1 MDKNKFNSY
10 DLLDLGDSIIKR
22 YAKHKVKI
30 DLIHRESKEDRHIY
44 EVNLKG
50 STREIHVR
58 ARASDVQLSLKLP
71 MLQVVKLGLM
81 LYLVVSP
88 KEPDYD
94 RLPKILRGKF
104 YQRVSERQWLPYVAG
119 HNSFGELVCLDAD
132 DFPHALL
139 GGSTNSGKSVALQV
153 LILSI
158 AYSSSADDVNFILI
172 DLGATSLRPFEGLP
186 HLSCPVIRD
195 RDVAL
200 HALEALTAEMK
211 RRIKLEYEAQE
222 NYDKLPRLVLV
233 IDEFPALFMGAEK
246 TEVKQMTAMLSDLLR
261 RGRHAKIHLV
271 LAAQNPTIRNMKV
284 DLSNIT
290 ARAAFK
296 CAKRN
301 FSETIL
307 GEGGA
312 ENLSGSGDMLIT
324 APGIDGVQRIQGIYI
339 KPEEVSEVVRQI
351 RDNPLFSGEQGQKFT
366 IPDSDLLS
374 PPDTLESQLTC
385 AVVRRG
391 PSKADQLLADVI
403 MWALEQDSISINS
416 VMGHYKIG
424 WNKASGLVKRLEELG
439 IVSRPEGKVPREVVP
454 DYPED
459 IPEEL
464 ISFLQNAGHSQD
476 AVIEAFCKRP
486 EK

>member
-1 MDKNKFNSY
+1 MSKNKFSNY
-10 DLLDLGDSIIKR
+10 DSLALKDDIIKR
-22 YAKHKVKI
+22 FAKYRVKI

-44 EVNLKG
+44 EVNLKKN
-50 STREIHVR
+50 TREMHVR
-58 ARASDVQLSLKLP
+58 THASDVQLSLKLP
-71 MLQVVKLGLM
+71 MLQVVKLDLM

-119 HNSFGELVCLDAD
+119 HNSFGELVILDVD
-132 DFPHALL
+132 DFPHTLL
-139 GGSTNSGKSVALQV
+139 GGSTNSGKSVALQA

-158 AYSSSADDVNFILI
+158 AYGSSADDVNFILI

-195 RDVAL
+195 RDMAL
-200 HALEALTAEMK
+200 HALEVLTAEMK
-211 RRIKLEYEAQE
+211 RRINLEYEAQE
-222 NYDKLPRLVLV
+222 NYNKLSRLVLV
-233 IDEFPALFMGAEK
+233 IDEFPALFTGAEK
-246 TEVKQMTAMLSDLLR
+246 TEVKQMTDMLSNLLQ

-271 LAAQNPTIRNMKV
+271 LAAQNPTYQQMKI
-284 DLSNIT
+284 DISNIT

-296 CAKRN
+296 CAKKN

-324 APGIDGVQRIQGIYI
+324 APGIDGVQWVQGIYI
-339 KPEEVSEVVRQI
+339 EPEEVGEVVRQI
-351 RDNPLFSGEQGQKFT
+351 RDNPWFSSDRGQKFT
-366 IPDSDLLS
+366 IPDGS
-374 PPDTLESQLTC
+374 PHSLPDTVESQMTC
-385 AVVRRG
+385 TVDRKG
-391 PSKADQLLADVI
+391 PSKEDQLLANVI
-403 MWALEQDSISINS
+403 IWALEQDSISINS
-416 VMGHYKIG
+416 LMRHYHIG
-424 WNKASGLVKRLEELG
+424 WNKASGLVERLEELG

-454 DYPED
+454 GYPED

-464 ISFLQNAGHSQD
+464 ISFLQNAGYSQD
-476 AVIEAFCKRP
+476 AIIEAFCNKS